1 MSLDPDDQRVS
12 DLIKAAGRPPIYTLS
27 PPLAR
32 EAYRLSRAPFQP
44 ELPEVE
50 EVREFAAQGSGG
62 EIPLRYY
69 RGKGAVREQCPVLVF
84 YHGGGYVIGDRDT
97 HDYVCRK
104 LANATQCAV
113 VSVDYRLAPEHK
125 FPAAVDD
132 SAAALRWVV
141 DHADI
146 LRIDRH
152 RVAVGGDSA
161 GGNLAANMAHMARN
175 GDVPKIVFQLLFYP
189 GTDMRMT
196 QSSYKRDFSN
206 FPLSTEACR
215 YFLGHYLRDE
225 KDKADWRASPLL
237 APSFTGLASALVL
250 TAGYDPVADEG
261 IAYAKR
267 LDESGVPVT
276 AIHMSDQMHGFL
288 TMGKIVR
295 AADTAL
301 EMSATALRR
310 IFTISKSFDG
320 ALQEKTAGA
329 TIKATAAPN

>member
-1 MSLDPDDQRVS
+1 MSLDPDNQRVI

-32 EAYRLSRAPFQP
+32 EAYRQSRIPLQP

-50 EVREFAAQGSGG
+50 EVREFTAQGPVGD
-62 EIPLRYY
+62 IPLRYY
-69 RGKGAVREQCPVLVF
+69 RGNGAVAQQCPVLVF
-84 YHGGGYVIGDRDT
+84 YHGGGYVIGDLDT

-104 LANATQCAV
+104 LANAAKCAV

-146 LRIDRH
+146 LRIDRD

-161 GGNLAANMAHMARN
+161 GGNLAANMALMARN
-175 GDVPKIVFQLLFYP
+175 GDVPKIVFQLLLYP
-189 GTDMRMT
+189 GTDMHMT
-196 QSSYKRDFSN
+196 QPSYRRDFSN
-206 FPLSTEACR
+206 FPLSTEACQ
-215 YFLGHYLRDE
+215 YFLGHYLRSE
-225 KDKADWRASPLL
+225 ADKADWRASPLL
-237 APSFTGLASALVL
+237 APSFTGLAPALVL
-250 TAGYDPVADEG
+250 TAGYDPVSDEG
-261 IAYAKR
+261 MAYANR
-267 LDESGVPVT
+267 LNESGVKVT

-310 IFTISKSFDG
+310 VFDS
-320 ALQEKTAGA
+320 ALDEKTA
-329 TIKATAAPN
+329 